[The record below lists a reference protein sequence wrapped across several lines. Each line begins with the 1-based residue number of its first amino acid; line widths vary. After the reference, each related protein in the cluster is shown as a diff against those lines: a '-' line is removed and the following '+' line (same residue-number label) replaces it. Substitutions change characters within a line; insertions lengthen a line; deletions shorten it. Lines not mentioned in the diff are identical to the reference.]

1 MWLRVT
7 VRLLCAQAPTHHRTS
22 ATLSLR
28 SSSSGVRCHARR
40 DVGIAAAKRSWCAT
54 HDQGRS
60 VAELGRRSRAR
71 KRRQGRKG
79 AKQIEWAIPY
89 LSEKTTINKLFAHM
103 AAMAMN
109 PASRM
114 EHDAGAP
121 RHLLLHTEKRTRF
134 TGHPRFSWHQQNKQH
149 KTMYTCKE
157 APPGITMAVPRQ
169 PVAPDLVP
177 KNITS
182 IQPGQPNP
190 PHTTNADH
198 NTRNAST
205 HATLRP

>member
-7 VRLLCAQAPTHHRTS
+7 VLLLCTQAPTHHRAS

-28 SSSSGVRCHARR
+28 SSSSRVRCHARR
-40 DVGIAAAKRSWCAT
+40 DVGIAAARRSWCAT

-121 RHLLLHTEKRTRF
+121 RHLLLHTENDGHVSPGARASHGTNRT
-134 TGHPRFSWHQQNKQH
+134 N
-149 KTMYTCKE
+149 
-157 APPGITMAVPRQ
+157 
-169 PVAPDLVP
+169 
-177 KNITS
+177 
-182 IQPGQPNP
+182 
-190 PHTTNADH
+190 
-198 NTRNAST
+198 NTKPCT
-205 HATLRP
+205 HARKRRQE